1 MLGHRLRRRPPRH
14 DADGD
19 AGTSLVEAIIAMF
32 VIATVFGGLAGLLIQ
47 SLSSLRG
54 SKDFE
59 TATQL
64 VNLKLEE
71 ARALPSDTLAAGAL
85 DTDVDSNVTGGQET
99 RLVGVPP
106 GPYTYNG
113 ETLRTNS
120 TASAVVTPLNPYRA
134 TESINN
140 VTFTLSTYATE
151 CFQEVASPGTC
162 GPTASATT
170 KEMTRVT
177 VIVDWVQGAN
187 ATPRRSPGRRSS
199 SRQPVAS
206 RLQTIP
212 SAHLARPSSTATPAV
227 AGRPSP

>member
-14 DADGD
+14 DADRD
-19 AGTSLVEAIIAMF
+19 AGTSLVEAMIAMF

-85 DTDVDSNVTGGQET
+85 DTDVAANVTGGQET
-99 RLVGVPP
+99 RLGGTLP
-106 GPYTYNG
+106 GRPYTYNG

-120 TASAVVTPLNPYRA
+120 TASA
-134 TESINN
+134 
-140 VTFTLSTYATE
+140 STTSRKKFYE
-151 CFQEVASPGTC
+151 P
-162 GPTASATT
+162 
-170 KEMTRVT
+170 
-177 VIVDWVQGAN
+177 IQGALFQ
-187 ATPRRSPGRRSS
+187 TRSLF
-199 SRQPVAS
+199 AS
-206 RLQTIP
+206 T
-212 SAHLARPSSTATPAV
+212 S
-227 AGRPSP
+227 